1 MMTVQVI
8 VPWQSKPLFE
18 KETGLEPV
26 FYKLHNEPFLYKVRR
41 KLNLIDPADVLIK
54 RIEFTA
60 PEDKICKAQAL
71 WLSPFV
77 YLPTAQMDCLLDQ
90 LPELRWIYSQI
101 TGIEHL
107 DQNSFRQRNI
117 MVSNTGELSSS
128 RVAEMALACI
138 FSHAKRLP
146 EHFAMQQK
154 RGWKSLACSD
164 INKQTVGIIGTG
176 NIGNE
181 ISRLCTA
188 VGMRVIGASRD
199 PERILANHNSYDQV
213 FRLEE
218 LTGLLQQAD
227 HIVVTLPLN
236 DQTRGLI
243 GWKFLEEMKNAASL
257 INVTRGAIVDED
269 ALCKALA
276 QGNIGAAYIDVPA
289 KIPLPRW
296 SRMHK
301 TPNLVL
307 THYSSAN
314 SVYLINDAF
323 QQFISGLE
331 KLEKGNQPAN
341 RVL

>member
-1 MMTVQVI
+1 M
-8 VPWQSKPLFE
+8 
-18 KETGLEPV
+18 
-26 FYKLHNEPFLYKVRR
+26 RR
-41 KLNLIDPADVLIK
+41 FCFDSSV
-54 RIEFTA
+54 
-60 PEDKICKAQAL
+60 L
-71 WLSPFV
+71 WLLLISNCVIHICFIRSYLFLRSYTKYPFFALSGPFDESQS
-77 YLPTAQMDCLLDQ
+77 YLVQYL
-90 LPELRWIYSQI
+90 
-101 TGIEHL
+101 
-107 DQNSFRQRNI
+107 
-117 MVSNTGELSSS
+117 
-128 RVAEMALACI
+128 
-138 FSHAKRLP
+138 
-146 EHFAMQQK
+146 
-154 RGWKSLACSD
+154 
-164 INKQTVGIIGTG
+164 KQTVGIIGTG

-331 KLEKGNQPAN
+331 KLEKGSQPAN